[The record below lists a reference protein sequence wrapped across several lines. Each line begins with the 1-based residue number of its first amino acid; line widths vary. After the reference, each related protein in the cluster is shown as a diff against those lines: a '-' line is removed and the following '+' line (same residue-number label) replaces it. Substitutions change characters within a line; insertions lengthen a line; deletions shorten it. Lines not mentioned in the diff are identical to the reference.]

1 MTTLKLRDLGFL
13 ASSSQERDPLFS
25 SVQYLLR
32 NGAGNG
38 STNPSS
44 EDSSSLRSLTFSGGA
59 TATTAVFK
67 YGSSSFSFNGTGGIE
82 TPHDTALNLG
92 SGDFCLE
99 AWVRPAALLTTGRN
113 VALISKYTNLGYSYL
128 VFFYRS
134 VAFPYPI
141 SIFFDYTANN
151 STRLFFQANI
161 DAYFTASVFTH
172 YAISRQGTSLR
183 FFANGNL
190 VSTQTIGTTTIF
202 DGTAPLQ
209 IVTAVAAGSPL
220 PGSSLGFNGHLD
232 DIRITVG
239 AARYTAAFTP
249 PQLQLPNF

>member
-13 ASSSQERDPLFS
+13 ASSSQEPDPLFS

-67 YGSSSFSFNGTGGIE
+67 YGSSSFSFDGTGGIE
-82 TPHDTALNLG
+82 TPHATALNVG

-99 AWVRPAALLTTGRN
+99 AWVRPAAGLAISSDAT
-113 VALISKYTNLGYSYL
+113 LISKYTNLGYSYL

-134 VAFPYPI
+134 AATFDYFL
-141 SIFFDYTANN
+141 FFDYTANN
-151 STRLFFQANI
+151 STRLSFAVNI
-161 DAYFTASVFTH
+161 DAYYIPSVFTH

-202 DGTAPLQ
+202 AGTAPLR
-209 IVTAVAAGSPL
+209 IATGVAAASPT
-220 PGSSLGFNGHLD
+220 GDRLGFNGQLD

>member
-25 SVQYLLR
+25 SVQFLLR
-32 NGAGNG
+32 NGAGDG

-82 TPHDTALNLG
+82 TPHDTALNVG

-99 AWVRPAALLTTGRN
+99 AWVRPAAAL
-113 VALISKYTNLGYSYL
+113 VAGQDVAFINKYTNLGYSYH

-134 VAFPYPI
+134 LASPFAHFIY
-141 SIFFDYTANN
+141 FGYTANN
-151 STRLFFQANI
+151 STPLFFQVNI
-161 DAYFTASVFTH
+161 DAYYTTSVFTH

-202 DGTAPLQ
+202 GGTAPLR
-209 IVTAVAAGSPL
+209 IATAVAAGSPS
-220 PGSSLGFNGHLD
+220 GGSLGFNGHLD

>member
-1 MTTLKLRDLGFL
+1 MTTLNLRDLGFL
-13 ASSSQERDPLFS
+13 ASSSQEPDPLFS

-32 NGAGNG
+32 NGDGNG

-44 EDSSSLRSLTFSGGA
+44 EDSSSSRSLTFSGGA

-82 TPHDTALNLG
+82 TPHATALNVG

-99 AWVRPAALLTTGRN
+99 AWVRPAALLGIGRGA
-113 VALISKYTNLGYSYL
+113 VLISKYTNLGYSYL
-128 VFFYRS
+128 AWLYRS
-134 VAFPYPI
+134 QSSFQHFI
-141 SIFFDYTANN
+141 IFDYTANN
-151 STRLFFQANI
+151 STRLFFQVNI
-161 DAYFTASVFTH
+161 DAYYTASVFTH

-190 VSTQTIGTTTIF
+190 VSTQAIGTTTIF
-202 DGTAPLQ
+202 GGTAPLR
-209 IVTAVAAGSPL
+209 IATADAAGSPMGGH
-220 PGSSLGFNGHLD
+220 PGFDGHVD

>member
-1 MTTLKLRDLGFL
+1 MTTLTLRDLGFL
-13 ASSSQERDPLFS
+13 ASSSQEPDPLFS
-25 SVQYLLR
+25 DVQFLLR
-32 NGAGNG
+32 NGTGNG
-38 STNPSS
+38 SEIPAN
-44 EDSSSLRSLTFSGGA
+44 EDSNSLRSLTFSGGA
-59 TATTAVFK
+59 TTATTVFK
-67 YGSSSFSFNGTGGIE
+67 YGNSSFSFNGTGGIE
-82 TPHDTALNLG
+82 TPHATALNVG

-99 AWVRPAALLTTGRN
+99 AWVRPAALLAVGN
-113 VALISKYTNLGYSYL
+113 DAALISKYTNLGYSYL

-134 VAFPYPI
+134 QASPFHHFIY
-141 SIFFDYTANN
+141 FDYTANN

-161 DAYFTASVFTH
+161 HAYYTASVFTH

-183 FFANGNL
+183 FFANGVL

-202 DGTAPLQ
+202 DGTAPLR
-209 IVTAVAAGSPL
+209 IATADAAGSPAGGTL
-220 PGSSLGFNGHLD
+220 AGFNGHVD

>member
-13 ASSSQERDPLFS
+13 ASSSQEPDPLFS

-82 TPHDTALNLG
+82 TPHATALNVG

-99 AWVRPAALLTTGRN
+99 AWVRPAALLA
-113 VALISKYTNLGYSYL
+113 VSSDAALISKYTNLGYSYL
-128 VFFYRS
+128 VFFFRS
-134 VAFPYPI
+134 QAFPFAHFL
-141 SIFFDYTANN
+141 FFDYTANN
-151 STRLFFQANI
+151 STRLFFQVNI
-161 DAYFTASVFTH
+161 DAYYTPSVFTH

-202 DGTAPLQ
+202 DGTAPLR
-209 IVTAVAAGSPL
+209 IATAVAAGSPT
-220 PGSSLGFNGHLD
+220 GDRLGFNGHLD